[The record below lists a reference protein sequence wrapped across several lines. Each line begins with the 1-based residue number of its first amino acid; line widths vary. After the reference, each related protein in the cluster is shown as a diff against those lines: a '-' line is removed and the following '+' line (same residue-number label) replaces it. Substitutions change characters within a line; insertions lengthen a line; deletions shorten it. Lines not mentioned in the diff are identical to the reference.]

1 MKQWT
6 KERSASRPAV
16 LQLVAPD
23 TYIQRRNIQQEEH
36 AATEEAAAYTDY
48 VCESREIPVS
58 EYEMLKSIEEIRT
71 EEAVTAAIDEY
82 TMQLMEGGLL

>member
-6 KERSASRPAV
+6 EERCASRPAE
-16 LQLVAPD
+16 LQLVGPD
-23 TYIQRRNIQQEEH
+23 TYIQRRNIQQEKHET
-36 AATEEAAAYTDY
+36 TEQAAAYTDF
-48 VCESREIPVS
+48 VCESREISVS

-71 EEAVTAAIDEY
+71 EDAVTAAIDEY